1 MRCRLAEARV
11 SWGKGETDGALR
23 AARAVA
29 TRLRGR
35 VEGGGGGRDT
45 AAPVVVV
52 AVDGREREE
61 QRILSEVSVGVVWG
75 HGEMGRAWTGGREGA
90 LTLLQK

>member
-1 MRCRLAEARV
+1 M

-29 TRLRGR
+29 TRLRDR
-35 VEGGGGGRDT
+35 VEGGGGGRGL
-45 AAPVVVV
+45 AAPPAVVV

-61 QRILSEVSVGVVWG
+61 QRILSEVSLVFWG
-75 HGEMGRAWTGGREGA
+75 LEQSSALEQGAGRSVRSVMETNVCI
-90 LTLLQK
+90 